1 MMTDSCKPQDVAGG
15 QDHVTP
21 GLRVRRLAGAP
32 GAALCCLLLLAL
44 SLLGS
49 PLAHAA
55 DPVPGSLD
63 TTFAAG
69 NGKIGNLAIGT
80 GNDNANA
87 VAVQPDGKIVLA
99 GYCGN
104 GSNNDFCVARLN
116 PDGTLDASF
125 DGPSGS
131 GDGKFLLPIG
141 SGDDY
146 ANAVAV
152 QPDGKIVLAG
162 FCSNGSGYD
171 FCVARLNP
179 DGTLDTSFDGP
190 GGSGNGRFL
199 LPIGTSDDYATAV
212 AVQPD
217 GKIVLAGNCSNGSN
231 QDFCVARLNADG
243 TLDASFDGPSGSG
256 DGKFLLPVGTGDD
269 YATTVTVQPDGK
281 IVLAGF
287 CHSGSNQ
294 DFCVARLNSDGTL
307 DTSFDGPSGS
317 GDGKFLLPIGTSS
330 DYAYAVAVQPDGKI
344 VLAGYCSNGSNNDF
358 CVARLNPD
366 GTLDA
371 SFDGPG
377 GSGDGKF
384 LLPIGTSN
392 DVANALAVQPD
403 GKIVLAGYCHNGSNN
418 DFCVARLNPDGT
430 LDTSF
435 DGPGGSG
442 NGKFLLPI
450 GTGNDYVYALA
461 LQPDGKIV
469 LAGRCQNGSN
479 DDFCVARLI
488 GGPFAARQCSFDV
501 DGDGLVT
508 ATTDVLISA
517 RVARGLRGSAVIDGI
532 VFPANA
538 KRNTWPLIRDYLV
551 AQCGLS
557 VY

>member
-104 GSNNDFCVARLN
+104 GSNVDV
-116 PDGTLDASF
+116 
-125 DGPSGS
+125 
-131 GDGKFLLPIG
+131 
-141 SGDDY
+141 
-146 ANAVAV
+146 
-152 QPDGKIVLAG
+152 
-162 FCSNGSGYD
+162 
-171 FCVARLNP
+171 
-179 DGTLDTSFDGP
+179 
-190 GGSGNGRFL
+190 
-199 LPIGTSDDYATAV
+199 
-212 AVQPD
+212 
-217 GKIVLAGNCSNGSN
+217 
-231 QDFCVARLNADG
+231 CVARLNA
-243 TLDASFDGPSGSG
+243 
-256 DGKFLLPVGTGDD
+256 
-269 YATTVTVQPDGK
+269 
-281 IVLAGF
+281 
-287 CHSGSNQ
+287 
-294 DFCVARLNSDGTL
+294 
-307 DTSFDGPSGS
+307 
-317 GDGKFLLPIGTSS
+317 
-330 DYAYAVAVQPDGKI
+330 
-344 VLAGYCSNGSNNDF
+344 
-358 CVARLNPD
+358 
-366 GTLDA
+366 
-371 SFDGPG
+371 
-377 GSGDGKF
+377 
-384 LLPIGTSN
+384 
-392 DVANALAVQPD
+392 
-403 GKIVLAGYCHNGSNN
+403 
-418 DFCVARLNPDGT
+418 DGT

-450 GTGNDYVYALA
+450 GTGNDNANAVAV
-461 LQPDGKIV
+461 QPDGKIV
-469 LAGRCQNGSN
+469 LAGGCYNGSN
-479 DDFCVARLI
+479 NDFCVARLI